1 VSSTGIL
8 RDSSC
13 IIRVFSG
20 TTRKVGIHP
29 VYIKIKL
36 NLKILQTW
44 RRTNMGIHVR
54 DYRRSKRAERQTTAG
69 SVDDNATKRAK
80 ENKEDKEKTLQ
91 QIFDDNTTGRYSS
104 D

>member
-1 VSSTGIL
+1 
-8 RDSSC
+8 
-13 IIRVFSG
+13 
-20 TTRKVGIHP
+20 
-29 VYIKIKL
+29 
-36 NLKILQTW
+36 
-44 RRTNMGIHVR
+44 MGIHVR

-91 QIFDDNTTGRYSS
+91 QIFDDNTTGRYSK